1 MITIKFADRTR
12 RVDQWV
18 ETFEEVVLSHQLVY
32 DRSLKEPV
40 LTLGKEEVTGEKA
53 SVFHENISSSFY
65 PIIAISSICLCRLR

>member
-18 ETFEEVVLSHQLVY
+18 ETFEDVVLSYQLVN
-32 DRSLKEPV
+32 DRSLTEPV

-53 SVFHENISSSFY
+53 ISRY
-65 PIIAISSICLCRLR
+65 VDRLKKEARSTWATC